1 MISFVL
7 DASVAGNWLGDEPPT
22 GISEELRDRTL
33 SREAIVPALF
43 RFEMANVAL
52 SKLRSL
58 KIADQDFIFE
68 LLNDWRV
75 QVDPQEPS
83 YEGILRIAVEC
94 GISAYDAAY
103 LELAKRRGLP
113 LATFD
118 KALRK
123 AAKHIGV
130 KVIK

>member
-7 DASVAGNWLGDEPPT
+7 DASVAGSWLGDEPL
-22 GISEELRDRTL
+22 SESNEELRYRAL
-33 SREAIVPALF
+33 NQEAIVPALF
-43 RFEMANVAL
+43 RFEMANLAL

-58 KIADQDFIFE
+58 KIADQDYIFE
-68 LLNDWRV
+68 ILNAWPL
-75 QVDPQEPS
+75 QVEPQEPS
-83 YEGILRIAVEC
+83 YESILRIATEC

-103 LELAKRRGLP
+103 LEIAKRRGLP

-123 AAKHIGV
+123 AAKHLGV
-130 KVIK
+130 KLLK

>member
-7 DASVAGNWLGDEPPT
+7 DASISGSWLGDEPPT
-22 GISEELRDRTL
+22 GISKELLNRTMN
-33 SREAIVPALF
+33 REAVVPALF

-58 KIADQDFIFE
+58 KIADQDFIFD
-68 LLNDWRV
+68 LLRDWRV
-75 QVDPQEPS
+75 QTDPQEPS
-83 YEGILRIAVEC
+83 YEGILRIAIEC